1 MASTLL
7 LRLGVEKEP
16 AKNRDVALV
25 VLNKFVELSP
35 FLTADNLEQFL
46 PFSMVRC
53 AYHNLY
59 AVGGGRGRMEG
70 AYTIFHFRLFPLRKR
85 PRPRRPARRRWRK
98 FNGILCAKKVHL
110 SLCTGGNSQ
119 VHENIE
125 ISTPQKLVVVVDE
138 RRRSLSLLCP
148 QGGGAPCGGG
158 SASPDAYLCG

>member
-59 AVGGGRGRMEG
+59 AVGGGRGRREG
-70 AYTIFHFRLFPLRKR
+70 EYTIFHFRLFPLRKR
-85 PRPRRPARRRWRK
+85 PRPRRPARRRWRR
-98 FNGILCAKKVHL
+98 FNWTLCFFWQYILACVRGATHR
-110 SLCTGGNSQ
+110 
-119 VHENIE
+119 
-125 ISTPQKLVVVVDE
+125 STKT
-138 RRRSLSLLCP
+138 SK
-148 QGGGAPCGGG
+148 
-158 SASPDAYLCG
+158 SAHHKS